1 MILQTSNIIEQKES
15 KNDAVPDVDLLGEE
29 RICLVFGLGEEDL
42 GLDVNAVR
50 EIVRVP
56 HFITRVPNAS
66 HYIRGVINLRGTIV
80 PVFDMELKLGIPST
94 PVTDEARII
103 IITLNEVTFG
113 IIVNTV
119 REVITIYESQIEP
132 ANQDFAV
139 GERKYVLGIAKPAD
153 GRLIVLL
160 DISELFNLEPTSTE
174 EL

>member
-1 MILQTSNIIEQKES
+1 MILQANKTDQKDS
-15 KNDAVPDVDLLGEE
+15 KKDYVADVDLLGEE
-29 RICLVFGLGEEDL
+29 RICLVFGLGDEGF
-42 GLDVNAVR
+42 GLDVNVVR

-56 HFITRVPNAS
+56 PFITRVPNAS

-80 PVFDMELKLGIPST
+80 PVFDMELKLGVPST

-119 REVITIYESQIEP
+119 REVITIYESQIES
-132 ANQDFAV
+132 ANQEYAV
-139 GERKYVLGIAKPAD
+139 GERKYILGIAKPAD

-160 DISELFNLEPTSTE
+160 DIYTLFDLEQILAE